1 MTVLFYRW
9 CHGGPGRFW
18 RLGLEAGANTWVVHG
33 SHSRQPRLLGREQEL
48 TFLMGLAPA
57 HLCRAVGE
65 GSSRD
70 WELVLPGFGEGAV
83 PAAGWH
89 FFEVSFYLKTF
100 MQIFGICLGDSAVFI
115 LK

>member
-1 MTVLFYRW
+1 M
-9 CHGGPGRFW
+9 
-18 RLGLEAGANTWVVHG
+18 ANTWVVRG
-33 SHSRQPRLLGREQEL
+33 SHSRQPWLPGREQEL
-48 TFLMGLAPA
+48 TSPG
-57 HLCRAVGE
+57 VGTCPSLQ
-65 GSSRD
+65 GCGGGQLRD

-89 FFEVSFYLKTF
+89 FFEVSFYLKTL

>member
-1 MTVLFYRW
+1 
-9 CHGGPGRFW
+9 
-18 RLGLEAGANTWVVHG
+18 
-33 SHSRQPRLLGREQEL
+33 
-48 TFLMGLAPA
+48 MGLAPA

-65 GSSRD
+65 GGSGLRG
-70 WELVLPGFGEGAV
+70 WERVLPGFGEGVV

-89 FFEVSFYLKTF
+89 LFEVSFYLKTF